1 MVTFSSQ
8 YNAVGKTGAL
18 ARIKALSLSC
28 IRRHCVSIKKK
39 SKSLKEGPW
48 WKTGLFFLKFCHKI
62 GITHKTLLQH
72 THFCSRITVSR
83 KKYNICVFVWVVNC
97 TSHFFHGTSF
107 LLERMTERQIMVFGK
122 VSGRWFHKNEQSEFM
137 ASRKKTQYFL
147 LMIKFELSSEKK
159 EFQKTCAHHC
169 ELDSFPIF
177 KIFLM
182 NYVVTLIVNFHCMLK
197 CVSIWKIY
205 ITQRANSFQMTN
217 VWCYKIRHG

>member
-107 LLERMTERQIMVFGK
+107 LLERMTERQIMVFGSVWQM
-122 VSGRWFHKNEQSEFM
+122 VSQKWAKWVYGLKEKNTVFPADDKIWTFKWKKRISENLCPPLW
-137 ASRKKTQYFL
+137 AWQ
-147 LMIKFELSSEKK
+147 
-159 EFQKTCAHHC
+159 
-169 ELDSFPIF
+169 FPNI
-177 KIFLM
+177 
-182 NYVVTLIVNFHCMLK
+182 
-197 CVSIWKIY
+197 
-205 ITQRANSFQMTN
+205 
-217 VWCYKIRHG
+217 